1 MVKRQEDLCEKLIAI
16 GLEMAIIKVDAA
28 KYHIKE
34 IKVESMEVL
43 VFYFTQLEILSQ
55 IDDAKEVGFNEREVM
70 L

>member
-1 MVKRQEDLCEKLIAI
+1 
-16 GLEMAIIKVDAA
+16 MAIIKVDAA
-28 KYHIKE
+28 KFHIKE
-34 IKVESMEVL
+34 IMVESMEVL